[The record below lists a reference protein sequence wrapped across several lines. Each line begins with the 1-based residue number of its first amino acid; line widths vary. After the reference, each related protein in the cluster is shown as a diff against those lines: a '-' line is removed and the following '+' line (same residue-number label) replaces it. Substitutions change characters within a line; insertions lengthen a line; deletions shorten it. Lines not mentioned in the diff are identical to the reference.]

1 MHCSVFAT
9 VLNISV
15 HVCKK
20 CLPSGLVFLLQS
32 QIILSLLRQTR
43 QQWNSGS
50 LRICQQAAEHG
61 EYIKGPGGTL
71 QVRAPVVGFGAEA
84 PLKPFV
90 HFHTKAGLT
99 VKDLTDSQC
108 PRLIAFAVKTT
119 AVPTFVQWE
128 GLPPGYASAVGYNN
142 KNKYSGGS

>member
-1 MHCSVFAT
+1 
-9 VLNISV
+9 V

-20 CLPSGLVFLLQS
+20 CLPSGHVFLLQS

-43 QQWNSGS
+43 QQWNSRR

-108 PRLIAFAVKTT
+108 PRLIASCSQEQCLLLFNGSVCRLVT
-119 AVPTFVQWE
+119 PLQWDITIKISTVE
-128 GLPPGYASAVGYNN
+128 EARDI
-142 KNKYSGGS
+142 